1 MKVNYL
7 GKSLPQA
14 DRTTDRIII
23 AMIIASA
30 FAIGII
36 AGAYLYMAVSP
47 SMLNV

>member
-1 MKVNYL
+1 MRINYE
-7 GKSLPQA
+7 GVQLPKA

-30 FAIGII
+30 FAVGII

-47 SMLNV
+47 SILAV